1 MRALGVT
8 VGYLIY
14 DFVCCLFD
22 KQVKIDNLIHHLV
35 SVIGLGAGLAYE
47 WVSYSFNI
55 SSCLTTLRF
64 SVAKYKV

>member
-1 MRALGVT
+1 MAKFCSNINEQMKALAVT

-35 SVIGLGAGLAYE
+35 SAVGLGAGLAYE
-47 WVSYSFNI
+47 WVSKNHFEP
-55 SSCLTTLRF
+55 
-64 SVAKYKV
+64 V